1 MLQCL
6 QRKRRPDPAYMEN
19 IQSDISVDMRCTLVD
34 WLVEVSLEF
43 RVVSDTLFLAVS
55 YLDRY
60 LSQVPGQATP
70 AVRPWPCASL
80 TLAITCDSAW
90 SCRLVLR
97 FGRHQVYRRRL

>member
-19 IQSDISVDMRCTLVD
+19 IQSDISMDMRCTLVD

-60 LSQVPGQATP
+60 LSQVPGHAP
-70 AVRPWPCASL
+70 SAL
-80 TLAITCDSAW
+80 LA
-90 SCRLVLR
+90 LR
-97 FGRHQVYRRRL
+97 FP